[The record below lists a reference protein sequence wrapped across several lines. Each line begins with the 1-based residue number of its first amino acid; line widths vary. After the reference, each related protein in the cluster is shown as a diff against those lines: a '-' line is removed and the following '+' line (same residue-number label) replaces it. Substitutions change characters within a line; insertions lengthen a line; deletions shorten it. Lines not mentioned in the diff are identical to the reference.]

1 MKPNYKTSEFWFTA
15 VTFIFSG
22 LFLTGV
28 LTDYDQ
34 KEDLISDI
42 SHGVESVFLI
52 GGQLAVLYRYI
63 NSRNKQKIEH
73 EKTRRSRNRKA
84 EEEIEDYVGVDK
96 VLIEVNINTAKIGE
110 LIQLP
115 HIGTSLAGKIIEY
128 REENGEFERVSDIRK
143 VSGIGKSIYK
153 DIERYISI

>member
-1 MKPNYKTSEFWFTA
+1 MKPNYKTSEFWFTM

-52 GGQLAVLYRYI
+52 GGQLAILYKYI
-63 NSRNKQKIEH
+63 NSRKAEKVEYQK
-73 EKTRRSRNRKA
+73 RKRKEA
-84 EEEIEDYVGVDK
+84 EELEEEIEDAVSIDEDDT
-96 VLIEVNINTAKIGE
+96 ININTANIVDLIRLPGIGPATAKRI
-110 LIQLP
+110 IQ
-115 HIGTSLAGKIIEY
+115 Y
-128 REENGEFERVSDIRK
+128 REENGEFSKPEHIMK
-143 VSGIGKSIYK
+143 VSGIGKNIYRDIYK
-153 DIERYISI
+153 KIII

>member
-1 MKPNYKTSEFWFTA
+1 MKPNYKTSEFWFTV

-22 LFLTGV
+22 LFLMGF

-34 KEDLISDI
+34 KEELISDI

-52 GGQLAVLYRYI
+52 GGQLVVLYKYI
-63 NSRNKQKIEH
+63 NSRNKQKVEH
-73 EKTRRSRNRKA
+73 EKTRRSRNKKA

-96 VLIEVNINTAKIGE
+96 VLVEVNINTAKIGE

-115 HIGTSLAGKIIEY
+115 HIGTSLAEKIIEY
-128 REENGEFERVSDIRK
+128 REENGEFERVSDIRR